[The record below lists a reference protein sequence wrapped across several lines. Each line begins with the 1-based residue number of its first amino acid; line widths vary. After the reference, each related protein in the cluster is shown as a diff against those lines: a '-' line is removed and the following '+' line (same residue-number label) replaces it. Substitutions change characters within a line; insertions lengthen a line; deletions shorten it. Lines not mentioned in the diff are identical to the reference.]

1 MTQTILIV
9 DDHPSFLAAARM
21 LLELEGFEVVG
32 VATDGESAVA
42 ETLRLAPDIV
52 LLDIGLPDFDGFE
65 VAARLQAAGAASA
78 VVFTSSRDG
87 SDFGPLIADS
97 GARGFI
103 AKPELTG
110 SAIRSVVR

>member
-1 MTQTILIV
+1 VKQTILIV
-9 DDHPSFLAAARM
+9 DDHPSFRAAARM
-21 LLELEGFEVVG
+21 LLELEGFDVVG

-42 ETLRLAPDIV
+42 ETLRLAPDVV

-65 VAARLQAAGAASA
+65 VAARLQAEGAASA
-78 VVFTSSRDG
+78 IVLTSSRDG
-87 SDFGPLIADS
+87 SDFGPLIHDS

-110 SAIRSVVR
+110 SAVRSLVR